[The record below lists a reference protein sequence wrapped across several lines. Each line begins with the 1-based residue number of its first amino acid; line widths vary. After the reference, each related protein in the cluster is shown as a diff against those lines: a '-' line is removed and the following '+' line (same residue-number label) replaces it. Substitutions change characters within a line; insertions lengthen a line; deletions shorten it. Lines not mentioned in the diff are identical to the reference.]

1 MAKIK
6 LIENDLKTL
15 INKVILNESSAFS
28 LSTEGKLEFLITSI
42 NNLINSID
50 NGTTSGEDYISQNLK
65 HIVQIATE
73 DNDTAP
79 VDNNVEEGLDEES
92 LNEWKPDVS
101 YNAWRD
107 IYDNGEAREAE
118 RKRKAATRRE
128 NAMGEKVQSLDK
140 ASDFISMLAQ
150 WDGSD
155 DEENLNKM
163 YKVLMRK
170 YKKGSLTLGDLNTIA
185 EFAPIQHRR
194 IIPLIKE
201 FVKNEEERTGYFGWK
216 YGNKEGDAQKL
227 QPKGELSRS
236 QKMYANLQG
245 K

>member
-6 LIENDLKTL
+6 LIESDLKTL
-15 INKVILNESSAFS
+15 INKVLLNESSEFG

-73 DNDTAP
+73 DNT
-79 VDNNVEEGLDEES
+79 DNSVEGGLEEET
-92 LNEWKPDVS
+92 LNEWQPDVN
-101 YNAWRD
+101 YNAWRNID
-107 IYDNGEAREAE
+107 DNGAAREAE

-128 NAMGEKVQSLDK
+128 NAMGEKVQTLDK
-140 ASDFISMLAQ
+140 ASDFISILSQ

-155 DEENLNKM
+155 DEENLTKM
-163 YKVLMRK
+163 YRILMKK

-185 EFAPIQHRR
+185 EFEPIQHRR
-194 IIPLIKE
+194 IIPLLKE

-216 YGNKEGDAQKL
+216 YGDKKDNTQKL